1 MVVVMVFHEMRVAY
15 RNGVLSETAAGDNPI
30 ELFLSW
36 IGTARG
42 SGAILEPN
50 AMTLATVGVD
60 GHPSARM
67 VLLKEVEDDGSFV
80 FYTNREG
87 RKGAELAAHPHAA
100 LVFWWEPLER
110 QVRIEGSIEL
120 TSTEETA
127 AYFASRPRESRI
139 GAWASQQSRPVADRS
154 ALEAQFA
161 AADVAHPGED
171 VPVPPWWGGYRV
183 APTAI
188 EFWQGRMGRM
198 HDRLFYT
205 RDRNRWSRMR
215 LQP

>member
-1 MVVVMVFHEMRVAY
+1 MAFRELRVAY
-15 RNGVLSETAAGDNPI
+15 RNGELSEAAAGDNPI
-30 ELFLSW
+30 DLFMAW

-60 GHPSARM
+60 GAPSARM
-67 VLLKEVEDDGSFV
+67 VLLKEVDDDGAFV
-80 FYTNREG
+80 FYTNRLG
-87 RKGAELAAHPHAA
+87 RKGLEISANPRVA

-110 QVRIEGSIEL
+110 QVRIEGTIVE
-120 TSTEETA
+120 TSAEETA

-139 GAWASQQSRPVADRS
+139 GAWASNQSQPIASRQE
-154 ALEAQFA
+154 LEQQFA
-161 AADVAHPGED
+161 SADAEHPGED
-171 VPVPPWWGGYRV
+171 VPVPPWWGGYSV
-183 APTAI
+183 QPTAI

-198 HDRLFYT
+198 HDRLSYT
-205 RDRNRWSRMR
+205 LEGRQWSRTR